1 MRTLFSRPGSLS
13 RSSTTVRHGSPESE
27 CGLSEADYHCLV
39 SDAYDFS
46 TSGPGQ
52 YVFTM
57 KNFNTFYYVADGK
70 ISALVG
76 GSGHTFHTV
85 NVAGNARSYKDHAHR
100 HAGGYCEAWQE
111 RAIDAAI
118 PLAEKYVNHAIE

>member
-1 MRTLFSRPGSLS
+1 MRTPFLRPGSLS
-13 RSSTTVRHGSPESE
+13 LSSTTVRHCSLESE

-57 KNFNTFYYVADGK
+57 KNFNTFYYVVDGK

-76 GSGHTFHTV
+76 GSGHAFHTV
-85 NVAGNARSYKDHAHR
+85 NVGGNARSYKDHAHR
-100 HAGGYCEAWQE
+100 DAGGHCEAWQE

>member
-1 MRTLFSRPGSLS
+1 MRVDSTYGS
-13 RSSTTVRHGSPESE
+13 
-27 CGLSEADYHCLV
+27 V

-52 YVFTM
+52 YVVMM
-57 KNFNTFYYVADGK
+57 KNFNTFYYTVDGK

-76 GSGHTFHTV
+76 GSGHAFHTV
-85 NVAGNARSYKDHAHR
+85 NVAGNARSYKERAHR
-100 HAGGYCEAWQE
+100 HIGGHCEAWQE

-118 PLAEKYVNHAIE
+118 PLAEKYINHAIE